1 MVPQHTVDSTP
12 SHTWEFRLIR
22 IFIGEVPCAA
32 DEHVAA
38 VPLPRAGHEV
48 PPIVIRSPARALD
61 VDVEPDLLHDP
72 LLLGRLVEVGQD
84 LVPGGYGL
92 GLCWALRSQ

>member
-1 MVPQHTVDSTP
+1 MLHTRELRLVGI
-12 SHTWEFRLIR
+12 LIR
-22 IFIGEVPCAA
+22 EISRAA

-92 GLCWALRSQ
+92 